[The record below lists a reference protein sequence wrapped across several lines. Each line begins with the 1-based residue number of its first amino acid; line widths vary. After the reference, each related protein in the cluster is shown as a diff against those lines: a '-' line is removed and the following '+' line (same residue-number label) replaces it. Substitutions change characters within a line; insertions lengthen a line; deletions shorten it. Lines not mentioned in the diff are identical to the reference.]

1 MRISDWSS
9 DVCSSDLQVRGSYG
23 AGNRHRPIAALF
35 AVGLPAALVIAAALS
50 PMIVEDRPTTV
61 TPPWTSITLPKPTP
75 PDPRPDPPPRTQQPH
90 TESTPPPSPLPP
102 AVQDS
107 PAEPPLPPSLPPPG
121 TRTGPTHPPPPP

>member
-1 MRISDWSS
+1 MTLIPLFSAI
-9 DVCSSDLQVRGSYG
+9 VAAPEAITAPATAPALQVRGSYG

-75 PDPRPDPPPRTQQPH
+75 PEPRPDPQPRTPQPQ
-90 TESTPPPSPLPP
+90 TEFTAPPSPMPP
-102 AVQDS
+102 VDRKS
-107 PAEPPLPPSLPPPG
+107 
-121 TRTGPTHPPPPP
+121 TRLSSRH